1 MLAQISD
8 PKFRVSDDFA
18 RVEFIIS
25 EDALKERGFA
35 SSIAT
40 DEADFIV
47 SSQGTFSTVEKNLI
61 AVAFMRV
68 SDL

>member
-1 MLAQISD
+1 VLAQISN
-8 PKFRVSDDFA
+8 PKFWVSDDFA

-35 SSIAT
+35 GSIAT